1 MLVLEV
7 IETIATLSLSTRLE
21 VSQEVIIGGVTTSH
35 LLHRDELL
43 ILDEEDAVA
52 VPEKNILYDGSRMSI
67 FNDSRLVLLDL
78 LKDILA
84 VVGNCY
90 SR

>member
-1 MLVLEV
+1 MIFFVYLALMLVLEV

-52 VPEKNILYDGSRMSI
+52 VAGEIVININFTEMSLT
-67 FNDSRLVLLDL
+67 S
-78 LKDILA
+78 
-84 VVGNCY
+84 C
-90 SR
+90 SS

>member
-1 MLVLEV
+1 MLLKHISLTQTHTIIFFVYLALMLVLEV
-7 IETIATLSLSTRLE
+7 IETIATLSFSSRLE

-52 VPEKNILYDGSRMSI
+52 VAEHKKI
-67 FNDSRLVLLDL
+67 FH
-78 LKDILA
+78 
-84 VVGNCY
+84 
-90 SR
+90 

>member
-1 MLVLEV
+1 MTQKHTIIFFVYLALMLVLEV

-52 VPEKNILYDGSRMSI
+52 VAEHKKI
-67 FNDSRLVLLDL
+67 FH
-78 LKDILA
+78 
-84 VVGNCY
+84 
-90 SR
+90 

>member
-1 MLVLEV
+1 MIFFVYLALMLVLEV
-7 IETIATLSLSTRLE
+7 IETIATLTLASRLE

-52 VPEKNILYDGSRMSI
+52 VAEHKKYFIEL
-67 FNDSRLVLLDL
+67 
-78 LKDILA
+78 
-84 VVGNCY
+84 
-90 SR
+90 